1 MPEYNRYP
9 AMDAN
14 NNFPPAVRQAMA
26 NSPEQTAALNGAVRP
41 MVATAIAEDVT
52 ILESARLAAGSA
64 VDVVLKEK
72 NLLDG
77 SDPRLVERL
86 TNLSP
91 YAYVITDLNDNVL
104 FAINKDGT
112 LLELEEPVVEPEP
125 LPFAPI
131 TIPRSS
137 GYIYA
142 LVDLDDNLIYG
153 IRSDS
158 TIEGTV
164 TKALNVPVKEVA
176 TFEPNNYHVES
187 SGTEGSKSLIL
198 HNIKTGA
205 RTVLTSGSND
215 TNPSLRSDGDV
226 VFLRNGVE
234 YFIPAKGGAVHKV
247 VAGPDITTW
256 GDSLTQ
262 ANGWQNRLRELLPG
276 RTITNEGIGSQ
287 TSMQIAMRQGG
298 LDAPMQVANDTIPAS
313 GPVTITQGLSK
324 ILLATNH
331 PVRSTTGTLGGVPG
345 TLSTP
350 GGTADTPYVFTRTTP
365 GEAVKVSNPVNF
377 YTDSQFVGEDRIV
390 TFYNGRNNTAEPVWE
405 HIDGMVNRLTSK
417 VKRFLII
424 STTSSS
430 SEVAGTAGYDKI
442 KNINDKLRAKWGRW
456 EDGGNFV
463 DLQKHINE
471 NAMSIMKLTP
481 TDADKASIAGG
492 ALPPQVMIYT
502 AATNTYDSLHFS
514 TDTQTKVIAPYIYAA
529 LVSKGW
535 V

>member
-1 MPEYNRYP
+1 MVDYNRYP

-14 NNFPPAVRQAMA
+14 YNFPPAVRQAMA

-41 MVATAIAEDVT
+41 MVATAIAEDTT
-52 ILESARLAAGSA
+52 IIESARLAAGSA
-64 VDVVLKEK
+64 VDVVLREK
-72 NLLDG
+72 DLIEGNDN
-77 SDPRLVERL
+77 RIVERL
-86 TNLSP
+86 SNNSP
-91 YAYVITDLNDNVL
+91 YAYVLTDLDDNVL
-104 FAINKDGT
+104 FAIMKDAS
-112 LLELEEPVVEPEP
+112 LLEVEVPEVPEEEV
-125 LPFAPI
+125 PFAPI
-131 TIPRSS
+131 SIPTSS
-137 GYIYA
+137 GYLYV

-153 IRSDS
+153 VRNDT

-164 TKALNVPVKEVA
+164 TKALNVPVTEVA
-176 TFEPNNYHVES
+176 TFDSSEYYVES
-187 SGTEGSKSLIL
+187 SGSDGSKNIIL
-198 HNIKTGA
+198 HNVRTGA
-205 RTVLTSGSND
+205 KKILTSGSND
-215 TNPSLRSDGDV
+215 TNPVLRSDGDV
-226 VFLRNGVE
+226 IFVRDGVQ
-234 YFIPAKGGAVHKV
+234 YFVSYKGGTPHKV

-262 ANGWQNRLRELLPG
+262 ANAWQNRLRELLPG
-276 RTITNEGIGSQ
+276 RSIINEGIGSQ
-287 TSMQIAMRQGG
+287 TSLQIAMRQGG
-298 LDAPMQVANDTIPAS
+298 LDAPMEVIGNTIPAS
-313 GPVTITQGLSK
+313 GPVTLKQGNSR
-324 ILLATNH
+324 ILLGTNH
-331 PVRSTTGTLGGVPG
+331 PARSTTGTLGGIPG

-365 GEAVKVSNPVNF
+365 GSEVTVPNPVNF
-377 YTDSQFVGEDRIV
+377 YTDSQYVGEDRIV
-390 TFYNGRNNTAEPVWE
+390 TFYNGRNNTSEPVWE
-405 HIDGMVNRLTSK
+405 HIDAMVNRLTSK

-430 SEVAGTAGYDKI
+430 AEVAGTAGYDKI

-471 NAMSIMKLTP
+471 NALSIMKLTP

-502 AATNTYDSLHFS
+502 AATNTYDNLHFS
-514 TDTQTKVIAPYIYAA
+514 TDTQTKVIAPYIHAA